1 MRACRRVII
10 WLAGLSLLPMAAILL
25 TAALAAAFGCEVID
39 DAPTQC
45 LVLGAN
51 AGGLL
56 SGLLSIGSL
65 VHLTIPFL
73 MLLLA
78 AWAVVEGLAWARQ
91 RRKVRRA
98 LRSVR

>member
-25 TAALAAAFGCEVID
+25 TAVLAAGLGCEVID

-45 LVLGAN
+45 LVLGAD

-56 SGLLSIGSL
+56 SGLLSVGSL
-65 VHLTIPFL
+65 VHLTIPLL
-73 MLLLA
+73 MFVIA
-78 AWAVVEGLAWARQ
+78 AWAVVEALSWARQ
-91 RRKVRRA
+91 RRKTRRA
-98 LRSVR
+98 LRAAR